1 MKVYYQSFL
10 EPVIKETTRTHC
22 MMPEPSTTSKN
33 SEITVLELRRL
44 LHQLKDL
51 RPDINIRMRLMG
63 ELWQVRHSRIASIME
78 TGVILNDQTSGR
90 LILIQDLKRIMQ
102 LELDLQ
108 FQQYQP
114 NFHYSIVLD

>member
-63 ELWQVRHSRIASIME
+63 ELWQVRHSRIASITE
-78 TGVILNDQTSGR
+78 TGVILNDQTNGR

-114 NFHYSIVLD
+114 